1 MAVVSL
7 VREELEKRFG
17 RRERFSGTFKRFGSK
32 TGYEGRIEKTVLLV
46 DIKDKDGRT
55 VSDHLWFR
63 LTKGFEVLNL
73 QVGDTVTFDARVSD
87 YVKGYVRESEF
98 IDERTV
104 DYKLNYPTKIQK
116 LTPTIAA
123 PLEQY
128 PKEKWGSNL
137 R

>member
-1 MAVVSL
+1 M

-46 DIKDKDGRT
+46 DIKDKDERI

-63 LTKGFEVLNL
+63 LTKGFEALNL
-73 QVGDTVTFDARVSD
+73 QVGDTVMFDARVSN

-116 LTPTIAA
+116 RNSP
-123 PLEQY
+123 Q
-128 PKEKWGSNL
+128 